1 MKEILT
7 AAAIT
12 AATIAV
18 VLIVR
23 DNLPKG
29 SFSFK
34 K

>member
-1 MKEILT
+1 MKEHLQVVGLT
-7 AAAIT
+7 ALAV
-12 AATIAV
+12 AV

-23 DNLPKG
+23 DNLPKQ